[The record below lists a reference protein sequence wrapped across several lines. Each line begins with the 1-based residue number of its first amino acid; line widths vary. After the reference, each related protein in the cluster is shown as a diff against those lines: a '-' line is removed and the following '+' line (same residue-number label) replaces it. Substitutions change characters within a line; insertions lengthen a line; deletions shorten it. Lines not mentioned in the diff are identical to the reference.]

1 MEVVD
6 TRKPRDSYGIN
17 GLKVGKVYED
27 EDGDLLMWTAA
38 NAMVVLASPMSTGC
52 VGSTFSP
59 DRGIFYTL
67 VETKLQII

>member
-27 EDGDLLMWTAA
+27 SDGDLLMWTGA
-38 NAMVVLASPMSTGC
+38 NTMVVLASPMAIGC
-52 VGSTFSP
+52 VGSTFIP
-59 DRGIFYTL
+59 ERGNFYTL